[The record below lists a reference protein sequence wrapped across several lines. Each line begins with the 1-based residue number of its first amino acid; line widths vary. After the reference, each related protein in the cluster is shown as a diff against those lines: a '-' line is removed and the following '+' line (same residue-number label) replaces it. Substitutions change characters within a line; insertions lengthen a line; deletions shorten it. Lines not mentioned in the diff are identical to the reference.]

1 MKMLQIVEKHIP
13 HQGLPVLDQTQQ
25 PVSFFELWPRLLFY
39 PPVLLYA
46 FWLTIKFDGLNTLTA
61 SNPYFPAG
69 GFVGDSKKAAYE
81 LFPETL
87 QQYLPKT
94 IFIENAQALEAY
106 FNSAELTYPVVCK
119 PDKSCR
125 GAGVQKIGSDDALK
139 HYARQFPFDKDTMLI
154 QELIDYEAEA
164 GVFYIRHPDQAKG
177 HIFSLTLK
185 YFPYVYGDG
194 VSTLETLIKQHPR
207 ASKLQETYLKRHK
220 SKLNK
225 VLTQGEAYRL
235 SFAGAH
241 SKGTVFKNGNSH
253 ITPAMTDFFDRIA
266 KQIPEFYF
274 GRFDVRFKDM
284 ASLETG
290 DNLKIIELNGAGA
303 EATHIWDSSTKIM
316 DAYKT
321 LFTQFHHAF
330 EIGYKN
336 KQRGFKATPLKAA
349 LRMVRQSEIVTALYP
364 ETH

>member
-1 MKMLQIVEKHIP
+1 MLQIVEKQP
-13 HQGLPVLDQTQQ
+13 PYQGLPALDKTV
-25 PVSFFELWPRLLFY
+25 PPLSFFELWPRFLFY

-69 GFVGDSKKAAYE
+69 GFVGDSKKAIHE
-81 LFPETL
+81 LFPKAL

-94 IFIENAQALEAY
+94 VFIKNEQALDSY
-106 FNSAELTYPVVCK
+106 FQIVELTYPVVCK
-119 PDKSCR
+119 PDKGCR
-125 GAGVQKIGSDDALK
+125 GAGVQKIHSDKELK
-139 HYARQFPFDKDTMLI
+139 NYAQQFPFGKDTLLI
-154 QELIDYEAEA
+154 QEHIDFEAEA
-164 GVFYIRHPDQAKG
+164 GVFYIRHPDQERG

-194 VSTLETLIKQHPR
+194 VSTLETLIKLSPR
-207 ASKLQETYLKRHK
+207 ASKLQKIYLKRHAH
-220 SKLNK
+220 KLHT
-225 VLTQGEAYRL
+225 VLAQGEAYRL

-241 SKGTVFKNGNSH
+241 SKGTIFKNGDKH
-253 ITPAMTDFFDRIA
+253 ITPAMEEFFDRLS

-284 ASLETG
+284 SSLETG
-290 DNLKIIELNGAGA
+290 ENLKIIELNGAGA
-303 EATHIWDSSTKIM
+303 EATHIWDSSTKLK

-321 LFTQFHHAF
+321 LFEQFHHAY
-330 EIGYKN
+330 EIGHKN
-336 KQRGFKATPLKAA
+336 KQRGFKPTPLKEA
-349 LRMVRQSEIVTALYP
+349 LLMVRQSEALTAFYP